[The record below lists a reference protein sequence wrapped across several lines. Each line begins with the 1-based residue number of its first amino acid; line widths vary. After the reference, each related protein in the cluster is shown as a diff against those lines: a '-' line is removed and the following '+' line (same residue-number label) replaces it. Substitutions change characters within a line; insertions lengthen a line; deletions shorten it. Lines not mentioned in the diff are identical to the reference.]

1 MDESGTHIS
10 LSMDRLRSRAPRGP
24 RACGKVPKNRG
35 KNLTLIASIQ
45 EHPKKARC
53 ARTHTHMKLSA
64 LEAMEEAL
72 SKVSAAAADGAGW
85 FDHGGY
91 QVEVQYL

>member
-1 MDESGTHIS
+1 
-10 LSMDRLRSRAPRGP
+10 
-24 RACGKVPKNRG
+24 
-35 KNLTLIASIQ
+35 
-45 EHPKKARC
+45 
-53 ARTHTHMKLSA
+53 MKLSA

-85 FDHGGY
+85 FDHCGY

>member
-1 MDESGTHIS
+1 
-10 LSMDRLRSRAPRGP
+10 
-24 RACGKVPKNRG
+24 
-35 KNLTLIASIQ
+35 
-45 EHPKKARC
+45 
-53 ARTHTHMKLSA
+53 MKLSA

-72 SKVSAAAADGAGW
+72 SKVSAAAAADGAGW